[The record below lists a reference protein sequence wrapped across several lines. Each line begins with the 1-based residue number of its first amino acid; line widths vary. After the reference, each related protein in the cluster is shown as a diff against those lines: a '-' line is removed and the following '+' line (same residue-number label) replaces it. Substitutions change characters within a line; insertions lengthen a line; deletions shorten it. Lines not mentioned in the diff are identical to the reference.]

1 MDFEKSKNL
10 SKQKIGSYLKQHNLK
25 FMIFKWLHIHSQLKL
40 ELVRIFNNFR
50 WDKNMKKSI
59 VGGIKKNCPTNTF
72 EFFQNFLKLQKILL

>member
-10 SKQKIGSYLKQHNLK
+10 SKQKIGSYLIQHNLK
-25 FMIFKWLHIHSQLKL
+25 FMIFEWLHIHSQLKL

-59 VGGIKKNCPTNTF
+59 VGGIKKNYPTNTF